1 METGDQAVMIES
13 DGPCLPLADLVA
25 RARAGDVQSF
35 EELMILHQ
43 RYVFRSAYRILG
55 HVEDAQDAAQEV
67 FFRLYKYLHRFDTSK
82 SLTPW
87 LYKMTVNVCH
97 DIARKRQYTID
108 TNQINEQLVAA
119 VDESI
124 DLTAERKTMA
134 LALKT
139 LSEKERAAIVL
150 RDIEGLSTREVAQIL
165 GSTETTVR
173 SQISRARIKLKEYR
187 DRILRRQ
194 S

>member
-1 METGDQAVMIES
+1 METGDQAVMIDSE
-13 DGPCLPLADLVA
+13 GAGLPLADLVA

-35 EELMILHQ
+35 EELMTLHQ

-55 HVEDAQDAAQEV
+55 HIEDAQDAAQEV
-67 FFRLYKYLHRFDTSK
+67 FFRLYKYMHRFDTSK

-87 LYKMTVNVCH
+87 LYKMTVNVCY
-97 DIARKRQYTID
+97 DIARKRQHTD
-108 TNQINEQLVAA
+108 QINEEIVAA
-119 VDESI
+119 VADESI